1 MIRYMKKELDLSDL
15 TMVDVFLN
23 AANFAQ
29 HAFFTL
35 APPAIFIS
43 KLVTKKYPFNLD
55 QGAI

>member
-1 MIRYMKKELDLSDL
+1 MKID

-35 APPAIFIS
+35 APPATYIDIKFGNQKI
-43 KLVTKKYPFNLD
+43 PF
-55 QGAI
+55 